1 MSEMRLKDFF
11 GQLDHILNDQS
22 IHTSGALMGLGIAYQ
37 GSGSKVL
44 GMVKVDYTGN
54 GIRIE
59 VSTIRKSALK
69 FMILTIL
76 LANLLVLPI
85 AYPAKIGVLPEE
97 PSIIAWLIASSAIA
111 LTLFYEYT
119 MGILPAT
126 RRIGKEIMKAC
137 DAVISSMGGKART
150 RWKLDWKRV
159 KTRKSPWR
167 LRLRV
172 GPDIVD
178 PSDFM

>member
-1 MSEMRLKDFF
+1 
-11 GQLDHILNDQS
+11 
-22 IHTSGALMGLGIAYQ
+22 MGLGVAYQ
-37 GSGSKVL
+37 GSGSNVL

-85 AYPAKIGVLPEE
+85 AYLAKIGVLPEE

-172 GPDIVD
+172 GPDVVD